1 MHLSIYPNIF
11 IHIINTSPRKCINSY
26 FIKYFR
32 VNDDTVLKTSNWS
45 ESYINTLKTAFSPSY
60 LGLTGPVTRRGIYT
74 YDFTHRTHMDI
85 FGIHYPHVFPDWFG
99 DGWITKTYKAA
110 EMALITKKVTLKHV
124 LRRQRYPLHKRKQKG
139 AMVMPLSTRG
149 ATILQDWKSYLLDVN
164 VQRYINGKSNETN
177 VISFALNTNNLD
189 FVNGAF
195 RNLMLAKRLLP
206 NWQVR
211 VYAGTVV
218 EKRHTDILT
227 AFGAQVVSVSSE
239 INIPHALWPYMV
251 ADDPTVSRFIVRN
264 VTHRLSPHQ
273 CRLLIGW
280 HESGHDYH
288 TIRDLEG
295 HTDYV
300 LVPDLFGAMS
310 SQLHVSLGN
319 SVYETIRIAL
329 ASKNYSEDIDFL
341 NDVLL
346 PKIDNFMSHDSV
358 SHSKWSINIE
368 FDKMKLDVMKIG
380 QPHNQYEEEV
390 HNMV

>member
-1 MHLSIYPNIF
+1 MYIYIF
-11 IHIINTSPRKCINSY
+11 S
-26 FIKYFR
+26 R

-45 ESYINTLKTAFSPSY
+45 ELYINTLKTAFSPSY
-60 LGLTGPVTRRGIYT
+60 LGLTGPATRRGIYT
-74 YDFTHRTHMDI
+74 YDFTHRTHTDI

-99 DGWITKTYKAA
+99 DGWITKTYEEA
-110 EMALITKKVTLKHV
+110 EMAQKTEKVKLRHV
-124 LRRQRYPLHKRKQKG
+124 LRKQRYPLHKRKENG
-139 AMVMPLSTRG
+139 AMVKPLSTRG
-149 ATILQDWKSYLLDVN
+149 ATILQDWRSYLLDVN

-211 VYAGTVV
+211 IYAGTVV
-218 EKRHTDILT
+218 EKCDTDFLT
-227 AFGAQVVSVSSE
+227 VFGAQVFNVSND

-273 CRLLIGW
+273 CTCRLLIGW
-280 HESGHDYH
+280 HEAGHDYH
-288 TIRDLEG
+288 TIRDLEW

-300 LVPDLFGAMS
+300 LVLDLFGAMS
-310 SQLHVSLGN
+310 SQLHVSI

-329 ASKNYSEDIDFL
+329 ASKDNSDDIDFL

-346 PKIDNFMSHDSV
+346 PKIDNFMSHESV
-358 SHSKWSINIE
+358 
-368 FDKMKLDVMKIG
+368 
-380 QPHNQYEEEV
+380 
-390 HNMV
+390 